1 MQHRSVVTT
10 FKTYAPDADFLK
22 SDDTS
27 LLRSSIHE
35 EQEGGRL
42 ALALRI
48 CIFGSI
54 IPLMVKENI

>member
-1 MQHRSVVTT
+1 MQHHSVVTT
-10 FKTYAPDADFLK
+10 FKVYALDFDFLK
-22 SDDTS
+22 SEGTS
-27 LLRSSIHE
+27 LLRSSIHG

-42 ALALRI
+42 ALALRA